1 MIYDENE
8 MKSLI
13 SNIVENKNIKITPIG
28 NHEIKRNLVYIIHEN
43 DKKYVFKM
51 YFNHGKSIRETNSLQ
66 ILKDSN
72 VKVPK
77 LIKTGN
83 YHGYDWVIMEYI
95 SGETLDNVIMKIN
108 DENKKLIFKEM
119 GETLG
124 KIHSFKIFD
133 YAVTWDKTIT
143 SQEFEDYKFKKL
155 NKNIIEIE
163 SQNLPDKDILYKAI
177 KILKGNYNKIINK
190 NEFRFT
196 HNDFEGRN
204 ILVENIDGEYK
215 INALIDFE
223 HSYPDNYENDLA
235 NLYFKY
241 FIKNKEYEKC
251 FIDGYK
257 SYMNIKEDF
266 YKNIKYFLIAMVIEH
281 CSWSFAKAN
290 DYYTENIEFLKKLL

>member
-8 MKSLI
+8 MKNLI

-95 SGETLDNVIMKIN
+95 SGETLDNVIMKMS

-119 GETLG
+119 GEILG

-163 SQNLPDKDILYKAI
+163 SQNLPDKDVLYKAI

-204 ILVENIDGEYK
+204 ILVENTDGEYK

-241 FIKNKEYEKC
+241 FIKNKEYEKY
-251 FIDGYK
+251 FIDEYK

-266 YKNIKYFLIAMVIEH
+266 YKNIKYFLIAMVIDH
-281 CSWSFAKAN
+281 CSWSFVKAN